1 MAQLTTYQT
10 NTQKIINN
18 RIYNVSSRGEDDSN
32 GSTSIWSDIFCS
44 CEEEEEEEEEEV
56 TNLLLLEEVNNA
68 LDELET
74 TNNPPPPQRA
84 TTADSEGEGEAD

>member
-44 CEEEEEEEEEEV
+44 CEEGEEEEEEV